1 MQPDI
6 KPKSNEPHDKFVKQF
21 VPIVLKNLFD
31 SQTSVSVQLSEE
43 LAIDVLCTAIQ
54 RDPQVPID
62 PALGLLGRLV
72 AIHPTIIIEHY
83 SGYLELEDLDSCVL
97 RSGIYWELNK
107 NKADSS
113 RKTRVTKDSVMNPN
127 PLHLDRPFT
136 WIFAAKCSQNSLKR
150 ANAIPAP
157 EFGEHVY
164 RLGVPCLS
172 MGIVDLGSLAYN
184 SDTMLLKML
193 GKAESAKLAFADIIK
208 LDPNLELRNDIIEV
222 SLKHCI
228 YLEEFQQ
235 ELTEED
241 LSFMTYVKD
250 VEEAYQRW
258 VEKNKSAGKIELVN
272 KMVRA
277 KFGVDTLT
285 EGVTDR
291 LQGLN
296 EQQLD
301 EFTTKIFEWQ
311 QSSEMITWLKNY

>member
-1 MQPDI
+1 MTR
-6 KPKSNEPHDKFVKQF
+6 
-21 VPIVLKNLFD
+21 LK
-31 SQTSVSVQLSEE
+31 
-43 LAIDVLCTAIQ
+43 
-54 RDPQVPID
+54 
-62 PALGLLGRLV
+62 
-72 AIHPTIIIEHY
+72 
-83 SGYLELEDLDSCVL
+83 
-97 RSGIYWELNK
+97 
-107 NKADSS
+107 
-113 RKTRVTKDSVMNPN
+113 
-127 PLHLDRPFT
+127 
-136 WIFAAKCSQNSLKR
+136 
-150 ANAIPAP
+150 
-157 EFGEHVY
+157 
-164 RLGVPCLS
+164 
-172 MGIVDLGSLAYN
+172 
-184 SDTMLLKML
+184 L

-258 VEKNKSAGKIELVN
+258 VEKTKSAGKIELVN

-277 KFGVDTLT
+277 KFGADTLT

-311 QSSEMITWLKNY
+311 QSSEMITWLENS

>member
-1 MQPDI
+1 MTR
-6 KPKSNEPHDKFVKQF
+6 
-21 VPIVLKNLFD
+21 LK
-31 SQTSVSVQLSEE
+31 
-43 LAIDVLCTAIQ
+43 
-54 RDPQVPID
+54 
-62 PALGLLGRLV
+62 
-72 AIHPTIIIEHY
+72 
-83 SGYLELEDLDSCVL
+83 
-97 RSGIYWELNK
+97 
-107 NKADSS
+107 
-113 RKTRVTKDSVMNPN
+113 
-127 PLHLDRPFT
+127 
-136 WIFAAKCSQNSLKR
+136 
-150 ANAIPAP
+150 
-157 EFGEHVY
+157 
-164 RLGVPCLS
+164 
-172 MGIVDLGSLAYN
+172 
-184 SDTMLLKML
+184 L

-228 YLEEFQQ
+228 YLEEFHQ

-277 KFGVDTLT
+277 KFGADTLT
-285 EGVTDR
+285 ESVIDR

-311 QSSEMITWLKNY
+311 QSSEMITWLENS

>member
-1 MQPDI
+1 M
-6 KPKSNEPHDKFVKQF
+6 
-21 VPIVLKNLFD
+21 PIESLNL
-31 SQTSVSVQLSEE
+31 S
-43 LAIDVLCTAIQ
+43 
-54 RDPQVPID
+54 
-62 PALGLLGRLV
+62 
-72 AIHPTIIIEHY
+72 
-83 SGYLELEDLDSCVL
+83 
-97 RSGIYWELNK
+97 
-107 NKADSS
+107 ADSL

-150 ANAIPAP
+150 ANAMPAP
-157 EFGEHVY
+157 EFSEHVY
-164 RLGVPCLS
+164 RVGVPCLS

-250 VEEAYQRW
+250 VEAAYQRW
-258 VEKNKSAGKIELVN
+258 VEKNKLEGKIEGKIELVN

-277 KFGVDTLT
+277 KFGIDALT
-285 EGVTDR
+285 AAVQDR

-296 EQQLD
+296 NRQLD

-311 QSSEMITWLKNY
+311 QLSEMITWLENT

>member
-1 MQPDI
+1 MSWKLSCPVLRGGESGDARTLPD
-6 KPKSNEPHDKFVKQF
+6 
-21 VPIVLKNLFD
+21 
-31 SQTSVSVQLSEE
+31 
-43 LAIDVLCTAIQ
+43 
-54 RDPQVPID
+54 
-62 PALGLLGRLV
+62 
-72 AIHPTIIIEHY
+72 
-83 SGYLELEDLDSCVL
+83 YLELEDLDSCIL

-250 VEEAYQRW
+250 VEAAYQRW
-258 VEKNKSAGKIELVN
+258 VEKNKSEGKIEGKLEGKIEGKIELVN

-277 KFGVDTLT
+277 KFGVDALT
-285 EGVTDR
+285 AAVQDR
-291 LQGLN
+291 LEGLN
-296 EQQLD
+296 NPQLD

-311 QSSEMITWLKNY
+311 QPSEMITWLENT